1 MVSPFAHQQY
11 VANVLLQPQMFNQ
24 QAWNLTW
31 TGVILPALSITQ
43 IKLATVKVFNEQLT
57 SQGIR
62 TYIHR
67 YNISIL
73 VMGER

>member
-57 SQGIR
+57 S
-62 TYIHR
+62 
-67 YNISIL
+67 
-73 VMGER
+73 

>member
-24 QAWNLTW
+24 QAWNLILTW
-31 TGVILPALSITQ
+31 TGVILPALRNTQ

-57 SQGIR
+57 S
-62 TYIHR
+62 
-67 YNISIL
+67 
-73 VMGER
+73 